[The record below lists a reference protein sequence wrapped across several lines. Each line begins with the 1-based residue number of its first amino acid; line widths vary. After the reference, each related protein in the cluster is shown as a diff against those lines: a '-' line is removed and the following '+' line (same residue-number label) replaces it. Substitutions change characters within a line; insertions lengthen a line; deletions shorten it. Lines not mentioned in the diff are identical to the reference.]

1 MILAPTGTGSV
12 GGILRRHRQSII
24 NSLQDPDISIR
35 RRSLD
40 LLFAMCN
47 HGNARE
53 IVGELLTYL
62 QVVAAAAHSCPALII
77 AAIMV
82 CT

>member
-1 MILAPTGTGSV
+1 M
-12 GGILRRHRQSII
+12 RRHQQNII
-24 NSLQDPDISIR
+24 NSLQDSDISIR

-62 QVVAAAAHSCPALII
+62 QVGGRACDVVSEAF
-77 AAIMV
+77 
-82 CT
+82 